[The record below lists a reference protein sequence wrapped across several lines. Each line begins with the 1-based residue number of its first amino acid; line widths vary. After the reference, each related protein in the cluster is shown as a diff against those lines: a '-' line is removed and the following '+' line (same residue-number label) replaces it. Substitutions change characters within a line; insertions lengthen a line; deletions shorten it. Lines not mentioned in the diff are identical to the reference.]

1 MAGKAPKKLT
11 EEHKKKLKDPAYL
24 MAIKA
29 VKPSKKQTKR

>member
-1 MAGKAPKKLT
+1 MAERTNKKLT

-29 VKPSKKQTKR
+29 VKNNKKRTRR